1 MYSQG
6 MSFNDSKS
14 SYFLDQTAAQ
24 AKQCKF
30 GHQTFR
36 MEMAWHATVVDGA
49 IEKDPGI
56 LDTSMDCG
64 Y

>member
-1 MYSQG
+1 M
-6 MSFNDSKS
+6 
-14 SYFLDQTAAQ
+14 DQTAAQ